1 MYAGINPHTELNES
15 QIIVEGTD
23 GKLRLRFSR
32 EPIVVKVE
40 KHLII
45 DENFL
50 VDPGNGLG
58 WEQQDP
64 DIDIDIDI

>member
-1 MYAGINPHTELNES
+1 M
-15 QIIVEGTD
+15 
-23 GKLRLRFSR
+23 RLRFSR